1 MILPLPACLPYPM
14 GPLLSPGL
22 GRSQSLIPL
31 ESMCRFPSAD
41 FGGPELQEE
50 EVSSCPNLPP
60 LPVSS
65 FPLAF
70 TRPSSQLDLPAI
82 TSLGGGGGGG
92 HFASMSLGACS
103 QRHHVTGSVLSTP
116 LICHLF
122 SDSLRVRRLVSKMS
136 APVHKA
142 QVFGE

>member
-1 MILPLPACLPYPM
+1 M

-82 TSLGGGGGGG
+82 TSLGGGGGVCALC
-92 HFASMSLGACS
+92 HY
-103 QRHHVTGSVLSTP
+103 VTGSVLSTP
-116 LICHLF
+116 SRDWERALYA
-122 SDSLRVRRLVSKMS
+122 SNMS
-136 APVHKA
+136 SI
-142 QVFGE
+142 F